1 MRKYKLWSKELELT
15 FWISKEECE
24 RGYLRSNVFDIRQ
37 LYMVYRSKVFYMKQT
52 KAVFFSIK
60 KG

>member
-1 MRKYKLWSKELELT
+1 MRKYKLWGKELELT

-37 LYMVYRSKVFYMKQT
+37 LFMVYRS
-52 KAVFFSIK
+52 
-60 KG
+60 

>member
-24 RGYLRSNVFDIRQ
+24 RGYLRSNVFDTALLNKEAISDG
-37 LYMVYRSKVFYMKQT
+37 LSV
-52 KAVFFSIK
+52 SI
-60 KG
+60 

>member
-15 FWISKEECE
+15 FWISKEEWE

-37 LYMVYRSKVFYMKQT
+37 LFMVYRS
-52 KAVFFSIK
+52 
-60 KG
+60 

>member
-24 RGYLRSNVFDIRQ
+24 RGYLRS
-37 LYMVYRSKVFYMKQT
+37 
-52 KAVFFSIK
+52 FSALKRDEKELKLEYNKNIY
-60 KG
+60 